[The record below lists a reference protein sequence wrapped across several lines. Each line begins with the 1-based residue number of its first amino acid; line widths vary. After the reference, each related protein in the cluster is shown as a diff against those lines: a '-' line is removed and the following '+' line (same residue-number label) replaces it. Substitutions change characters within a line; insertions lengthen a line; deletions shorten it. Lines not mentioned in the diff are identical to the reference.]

1 MHGSSTHTSI
11 SAAVAAASPC
21 SAIIFRIHVKS
32 DHYLEN
38 ILVQE
43 DKINFV
49 MSRDDKD
56 ITYVHGK
63 RSVP

>member
-21 SAIIFRIHVKS
+21 IFQIHVKS

-38 ILVQE
+38 ILVPE
-43 DKINFV
+43 DKINLVVF
-49 MSRDDKD
+49 RDDKD
-56 ITYVHGK
+56 ITYVHGN
-63 RSVP
+63 RSVPE